1 MSDTSEP
8 DAAGGESLFKR
19 IGGYEAVDAAVERF
33 YAKVI
38 ADERVRTFFM
48 GVDMP
53 TQIRKQRRF
62 LAHVFGGPAPWDGK
76 ALRHAHRHM
85 KLDEGHFAAVA
96 GHLQATMVEL
106 GLAPEL
112 VGEVMAIAAST
123 HDDVLDR

>member
-1 MSDTSEP
+1 
-8 DAAGGESLFKR
+8 
-19 IGGYEAVDAAVERF
+19 
-33 YAKVI
+33 
-38 ADERVRTFFM
+38 
-48 GVDMP
+48 
-53 TQIRKQRRF
+53 
-62 LAHVFGGPAPWDGK
+62 
-76 ALRHAHRHM
+76 M